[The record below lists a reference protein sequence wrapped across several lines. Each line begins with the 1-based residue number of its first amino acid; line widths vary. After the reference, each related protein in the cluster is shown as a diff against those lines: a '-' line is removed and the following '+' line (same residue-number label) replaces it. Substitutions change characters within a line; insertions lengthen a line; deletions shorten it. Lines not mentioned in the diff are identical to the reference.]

1 MFSWIVAAL
10 GFITRKTKP
19 AGLKGEHRCLDAR
32 KDRVGGLRDLRH
44 CPQRFFG
51 HQWPELLVARTL
63 YTSSAARSTPID
75 SNKPYIVIS
84 HIGQE
89 SRCIFEESIYIPMR
103 YLASICKSIPITTIA
118 IFTSLIELHYEIKDP
133 N

>member
-10 GFITRKTKP
+10 GFVTRKTK
-19 AGLKGEHRCLDAR
+19 AVDLRGEHRRLDAR
-32 KDRVGGLRDLRH
+32 KDRVGALRDLRH

-63 YTSSAARSTPID
+63 GTSSAARSTPVD
-75 SNKPYIVIS
+75 SDKSYIVIS

-89 SRCIFEESIYIPMR
+89 SRCIFEESIYIPVR
-103 YLASICKSIPITTIA
+103 HLASIC
-118 IFTSLIELHYEIKDP
+118 
-133 N
+133 